1 MLALRLFFGQSPV
14 PTPFMHALFRLVAW
28 LPLPLLHAIG
38 ALLGLLAY
46 ALRPRLRRD
55 MRDNLA
61 QAGLDSSG
69 MRLAAAAELGKG
81 VLELFPIWLR
91 PLNTAL
97 KLVRERRGWEHVE
110 AAVAKGQ
117 GVVLLCPHLGSQELA
132 GLSFAPDFP
141 VTALYRRPRQD
152 WFHRLMLAGRQRG
165 QLTTVEPGV
174 RGVRAMLK
182 ALKRNEFVFILPDQ
196 AASKGDGAWL
206 PFFGRPAFMPVL
218 PYRLIE
224 ATGATPLL
232 VYAERLTWGRGF
244 RLWVEPLPALPA
256 DTAAAGAIVNAR
268 LATAIRQHPAQY
280 LWNYRIY
287 RYRRGLMPAPPESTV

>member
-1 MLALRLFFGQSPV
+1 MLALRLFFGQPPV
-14 PTPFMHALFRLVAW
+14 PTPFMLVLFRLLAW

-38 ALLGLLAY
+38 ALFGLLAY

-55 MRDNLA
+55 IRGNLA
-61 QAGLDSSG
+61 QAGLDRPG

-91 PLNTAL
+91 PLDRAL
-97 KLVRERRGWEHVE
+97 RLVRERRGWEHVE
-110 AAVAKGQ
+110 AAVAQGR

-132 GLSFAPDFP
+132 GLSFAPGFP

-152 WFHRLMLAGRQRG
+152 WFHRLMLTGRQRG
-165 QLTTVEPGV
+165 RLTTVEPGV

-206 PFFGRPAFMPVL
+206 PFFGRPAFMPLL
-218 PYRLIE
+218 PYRLLE

-232 VYAERLTWGRGF
+232 VYAERLSLGRGF
-244 RLWVEPLPALPA
+244 RLWVEPLPELPV
-256 DTAAAGAIVNAR
+256 DSSAAGQRVNAR
-268 LATAIRQHPAQY
+268 IETNIRRHPAQY

-287 RYRRGLMPAPPESTV
+287 RYRRGLMPAPPES